1 VHFSEV
7 ILFPGLGNVKRFGML
22 KLVAPAQPKIEFI
35 VAEELEPPYRVLI
48 HNDDVTP
55 MDFVV
60 QVLQSVFELLF
71 ERAESV
77 MLTAHL
83 KGIAYVA
90 TYPKEEAQ
98 SRVAR
103 AHTLAG
109 AAGYP
114 LKFTMEP
121 EE

>member
-1 VHFSEV
+1 MR
-7 ILFPGLGNVKRFGML
+7 GLI
-22 KLVAPAQPKIEFI
+22 APTQPKIEFI

-55 MDFVV
+55 MDFVI
-60 QVLQSVFELLF
+60 QVLQSVFEMLF
-71 ERAESV
+71 DRAESV

-83 KGIAYVA
+83 KGVAYVA
-90 TYPKEEAQ
+90 SYPKEEAR

-103 AHTLAG
+103 AHNFAG

-114 LKFTMEP
+114 LKFTVEL

>member
-1 VHFSEV
+1 M
-7 ILFPGLGNVKRFGML
+7 I
-22 KLVAPAQPKIEFI
+22 APTQPKIEFI

-60 QVLQSVFELLF
+60 DVLQSVFELLF

-77 MLTAHL
+77 MLTAHH
-83 KGIAYVA
+83 KGVAYVA

-98 SRVAR
+98 SRIRR
-103 AHTLAG
+103 AHNLAG

-114 LKFTMEP
+114 LRFTLEP
-121 EE
+121 ES

>member
-1 VHFSEV
+1 MEEF
-7 ILFPGLGNVKRFGML
+7 GLI
-22 KLVAPAQPKIEFI
+22 APTQPKIEFI

-60 QVLQSVFELLF
+60 DVLQSMFELLF
-71 ERAESV
+71 ERAEAV
-77 MLTAHL
+77 MLTAHTR
-83 KGIAYVA
+83 GVAYVA

-103 AHTLAG
+103 AHTLAR

-114 LKFTMEP
+114 LKFTVEP
-121 EE
+121 ED